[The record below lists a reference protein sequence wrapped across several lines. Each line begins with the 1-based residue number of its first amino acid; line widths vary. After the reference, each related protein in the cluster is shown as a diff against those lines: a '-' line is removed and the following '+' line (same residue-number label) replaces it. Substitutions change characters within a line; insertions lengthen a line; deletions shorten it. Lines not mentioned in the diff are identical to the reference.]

1 MIGQGVIGQGISR
14 TDGPIKVTGR
24 AAYSAERQEPGATL
38 HGYVL
43 GAGIA
48 KGRVKRIET
57 AATEAAPG
65 VRLVWTHRNAPEQGP
80 AEGIEGDMMERAR
93 PELATDRISYYGMPV
108 AFVVAESFEEARA
121 AAGLIEVEYEVEAGA
136 FELSGFGPE
145 TRWRRPSRAGDVDAA
160 MREGPVTVEATYT
173 TPYQFSQPMELHA
186 CIADWREGHLTL
198 HLTAQ
203 MVNQIT
209 VGLGKTLR
217 IDPAAITI
225 DSAYVGGGFGS
236 KIVLHAEA
244 VLASLATMALGQ
256 PVKLML
262 TRRQIFTLVGH
273 RPASISRV
281 RLAATPDG
289 RLTALGH
296 EAIIQ
301 VRTDDAWNE
310 GVSSVGN
317 ALYAAPNRLTRQAH
331 QALDVQPGEP
341 VRGPGELPG
350 LMVLESAMD
359 ELAEKLGMDPV
370 ELRLRN
376 DTNIDPD
383 KRLPLSGRRLADC
396 LREGAEQ
403 FGWRDRPTRPA
414 SRRDGRWLIGY
425 GVASSMRGHFQT
437 SAEVLVRIDPDGWV
451 IVRSDMTDIGTGTYT
466 IVAQVA
472 AEVLGVP
479 MSQVKV
485 ELARTDHPK
494 GNGAGGSW
502 GAANT
507 TVATDRACAAL
518 RERIAAV
525 AGTSYNDIF
534 AEVRRHFPDGL
545 EETGKTLDNK
555 DDPNYRTHA
564 QYTYGASFAE
574 VGVDI
579 DTGEVRLRRM
589 LGVFAAGRILNAK
602 TARSQLIGGM
612 IWGVSAALHEAGVL
626 DPRHGHWVN
635 GDFAEYLIP
644 THADIPAI
652 DAIMLEDFDERAN
665 HLGVKGIGELGA
677 GGTGGSVANAVYNAT
692 GVRIRDFPITL
703 AKLLPG
709 LPV

>member
-1 MIGQGVIGQGISR
+1 MIGEGISR

-24 AAYSAERQEPGATL
+24 AAYSAERQDAGPTL
-38 HGYVL
+38 HGYIL

-48 KGRVKRIET
+48 KGRVSRIDT
-57 AATEAAPG
+57 AAAEAAPG

-80 AEGIEGDMMERAR
+80 AEGIDGDMMDRAR
-93 PELATDRISYYGMPV
+93 PELATDRIDYYGTPV

-121 AAGLIEVEYEVEAGA
+121 AAGLIEVEYEIEAGA
-136 FELSGFGPE
+136 FALGDLGPE

-160 MREGPVTVEATYT
+160 MREGPVTVDETYT
-173 TPYQFSQPMELHA
+173 TPYHFSQPMELHA
-186 CIADWREGHLTL
+186 CLADWKDGLLTL
-198 HLTAQ
+198 YLTAQ
-203 MVNQIT
+203 MLNQLI
-209 VGLGKTLR
+209 VGLAATLKLAVK
-217 IDPAAITI
+217 DITI
-225 DSAYVGGGFGS
+225 DSAFVGGGFGS

-256 PVKLML
+256 PVKVMM
-262 TRRQIFTLVGH
+262 TRRQVFTLVGH
-273 RPASISRV
+273 RPASVSRV

-296 EAIIQ
+296 EALIQ
-301 VRTDDAWNE
+301 VTADEAWDE
-310 GVSSVGN
+310 GVSSVGK

-331 QALDVQPGEP
+331 KALDLRAGEP

-359 ELAEKLGMDPV
+359 ELAEKLDMDPV

-376 DTNIDPD
+376 DTNMDPD

-403 FGWRDRPTRPA
+403 FGWRDRPKRPA

-472 AEVLGVP
+472 AEALGVP

-494 GNGAGGSW
+494 GHGAGGSW

-507 TVATDRACAAL
+507 TVATDRACKAL

-534 AEVRRHFPDGL
+534 AEVRRHFPDGV

-555 DDPNYRTHA
+555 HDPNYQNFA
-564 QYTYGASFAE
+564 QYTYGASFSE
-574 VGVDI
+574 VGVDV

-626 DPRHGHWVN
+626 DPRYGSWVN

-652 DAIMLEDFDERAN
+652 DAIMLDDFDERAN

-709 LPV
+709 LPRG